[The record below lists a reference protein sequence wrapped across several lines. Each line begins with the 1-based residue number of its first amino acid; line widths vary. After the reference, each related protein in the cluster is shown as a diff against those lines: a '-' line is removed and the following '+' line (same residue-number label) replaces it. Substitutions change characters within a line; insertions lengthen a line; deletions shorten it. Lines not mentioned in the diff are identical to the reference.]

1 MATPDELKINWV
13 EFVALV
19 KQMRHNQ
26 RRWERLQK
34 PEANETRQKL
44 ESQVDAIIAKLTD
57 TQLELWNTFTEG
69 TASQTPK

>member
-1 MATPDELKINWV
+1 MATPGELKINWV

-26 RRWERLQK
+26 RRFEHFHKQ
-34 PEANETRQKL
+34 EINETRLKL
-44 ESQVDAIIAKLTD
+44 ESEVDNIIAKLTD

-69 TASQTPK
+69 TA